1 MRNYTTFFLI
11 VTLQTFASGG
21 RRKVTRVNT
30 PAKVFVP
37 CEKCYERDRLRVD
50 DGLDFIVH
58 HEHQRTTDTTK
69 DVGEGTLEEGT
80 DAFLGVDLHERI
92 SSAVVQLLARA
103 RVHHQTTTNSVEG
116 VGKNTGG
123 VRRDL
128 RDDELEDERRILGEE
143 RTLTGVIETEVGATV
158 DDDTLHGDAET
169 LVERH
174 RTGAAGN
181 LGEAVNQ
188 TGEFTR
194 LVATDIGGETGT
206 REIKRIDNQQR
217 TGTGQTTGR
226 HVDGEE
232 RPESILRVVGREHAL
247 DGILERKVEGLRR
260 EITNDVRRV
269 TSPEGAD
276 ALLGAHTREA
286 VDDTRVSRN
295 FARHDSRVRI
305 LRLNQELDTLDRR
318 GGRLRDGAGHTTL
331 RVRAH
336 EIENALVSHIVRRR
350 ADHPSRAAPAS
361 PFTISSIA
369 IIGYINSIH
378 RTQNTPEHEPHVRT
392 QYPHVRTRSS

>member
-1 MRNYTTFFLI
+1 MRPTGL
-11 VTLQTFASGG
+11 LW
-21 RRKVTRVNT
+21 
-30 PAKVFVP
+30 
-37 CEKCYERDRLRVD
+37 VD
-50 DGLDFIVH
+50 DSLDFIVH

-80 DAFLGVDLHERI
+80 ETFLGVDLHERV
-92 SSAVVQLLARA
+92 SSAVVQFLARA
-103 RVHHQTTTNSVEG
+103 RVHHQTTTDSVEG
-116 VGKNTGG
+116 VGENTGG

-143 RTLTGVIETEVGATV
+143 RTLTGVVETEVGATV

-174 RTGAAGN
+174 RTGSAGD

-194 LVATDIGGETGT
+194 LVATDISGETST
-206 REIKRIDNQQR
+206 REIKRVDNQQR
-217 TGTGQTTGR
+217 TGTGQTTRR

-232 RPESILRVVGREHAL
+232 RPESFLRVVGREHAL
-247 DGILERKVEGLRR
+247 DGILERKVEGLGR
-260 EITNDVRRV
+260 EVTNNVRGV
-269 TSPEGAD
+269 TSPEGRE

-305 LRLNQELDTLDRR
+305 LRLNQKLDTLDRR
-318 GGRLRDGAGHTTL
+318 GGRLRDGTGHATL
-331 RVRAH
+331 RHRAH
-336 EIENALVSHIVRRR
+336 DIEQRTRQSPPSFVRETPLAHPFSAPYLV
-350 ADHPSRAAPAS
+350 DLSRAILD
-361 PFTISSIA
+361 TINIH
-369 IIGYINSIH
+369 H
-378 RTQNTPEHEPHVRT
+378 RTI
-392 QYPHVRTRSS
+392 RTRIYISYVRIYTRTIEPPPDRSSRPS